1 MLHRNFLMDNQKAYY
16 TALTL
21 SESCGVRP
29 NHVCGVSQNWGESSH
44 KSSRYFNHLM
54 TGESCAG
61 TGQST
66 TFQGMFYYQST
77 TLEPMSFHY
86 RFSRGDRV
94 QIISGK
100 YKGETGI
107 VDANVFQRSVDFPN
121 EHLPCHHVLLDNRLV
136 ITINVNQV
144 EALNEIG
151 PVSQ

>member
-1 MLHRNFLMDNQKAYY
+1 VRCYPYQ
-16 TALTL
+16 
-21 SESCGVRP
+21 GVLLAPPSWQITHGLYHYVRLARAS
-29 NHVCGVSQNWGESSH
+29 GY

-66 TFQGMFYYQST
+66 TFQGMFHYQST
-77 TLEPMSFHY
+77 TLEPVSFHY

-100 YKGETGI
+100 HKGETGI

-121 EHLPCHHVLLDNRLV
+121 AHLPCHHVLLDNRLV
-136 ITINVNQV
+136 ITINVDQV
-144 EALNEIG
+144 EALNEIV
-151 PVSQ
+151 PVCQRQNR